1 MSEEHD
7 PIDPENYFLPKG
19 RWRIR
24 YYRKDEKN
32 EKEPEWTQRII
43 HLIRPTKLA
52 DLMLEGFT
60 IGSCWQL
67 D

>member
-7 PIDPENYFLPKG
+7 PIDVEKYFLPKG

-24 YYRKDEKN
+24 YYKDE
-32 EKEPEWTQRII
+32 PDPQWTQRIV

-52 DLMLEGFT
+52 DLMLDGYK

-67 D
+67 DS